1 METRAKGYNHFAVLF
16 SVRRLRLEVLSRE
29 DMNAL
34 SRELS
39 RAGIMNR
46 TKEEV
51 SPQISHYVVIEGTYA
66 ELLEKAEGIEPVE
79 TALDELRFAYEEI
92 TRDWKVGEKKGLER
106 LFDESDLG
114 KLIVV
119 TALMEAGAV
128 AEEDGTLVLNET
140 VPLDV
145 LKVELRFPID
155 DIEEYLEDIEERFKT
170 GMVTEYTLEKRY
182 FVEVMEVDRDLVEA
196 ALEIAGEYATEESV
210 VEAMFDGIARSVLAD
225 VILELAERHRR
236 KNELMEAIMEREPI
250 VVEGE
255 RERVNIYFDEDAI
268 EDFLKELQSLGYL
281 KVKGNRIWV

>member
-1 METRAKGYNHFAVLF
+1 M
-16 SVRRLRLEVLSRE
+16 RLEVLSRE

-46 TKEEV
+46 TREEV

-79 TALDELRFAYEEI
+79 AALDELRLAYEEI
-92 TRDWKVGEKKGLER
+92 TRDWKVGEKKSLER

-182 FVEVMEVDRDLVEA
+182 FVEVMEVDRELVEA
-196 ALEIAGEYATEESV
+196 ALEIAEEYATEESV

-255 RERVNIYFDEDAI
+255 RERVNIYFDEDAV